1 MRLILFL
8 FLTVNF
14 LYSQGDNAKVPDEF
28 RAVWVAS
35 VANISWPSQPGL
47 DSKTQKEEAIQII
60 ENAKKGNLNTIILQV
75 RPQSD
80 ALYESKIE
88 PWSYFL
94 TGESGVP
101 PSPYYD
107 PLSFWIEE
115 CHKRGIKLHAW
126 LNPYRASHPTNKS
139 INETSSIN
147 RYSDI
152 ALELK
157 NGYWWYDPSLEQV
170 KKLSLDVVRDI
181 VSRYNVDGI
190 HFDDYFYPYP
200 SYNDNEEFPDH
211 ISWENSKK
219 SILINDRKNWR
230 RKSVNTFIKSVYK
243 EIKKIKPEVLFGISP
258 FGIWRPGNPK
268 SATTT
273 FDQYDMLFADARKWI
288 RRGWADYFSPQLYW
302 TIANEKYSF
311 PVMLDWWESNNKKNR
326 YLWPGIR
333 LSNYKGEEQIMEVS
347 NQIMIMRSIVKKNPG
362 IVFWSYNDLK
372 NNPGILEML
381 SNQYFK

>member
-1 MRLILFL
+1 M

-243 EIKKIKPEVLFGISP
+243 EIKKTKPEVLFGISP

>member
-1 MRLILFL
+1 MRLILFF

-14 LYSQGDNAKVPDEF
+14 IYSQHDNATVPNEF

-47 DSKTQKEEAIQII
+47 DSETQKEEAIQII

-94 TGESGVP
+94 TGESGLP
-101 PSPYYD
+101 TNPYYD

-243 EIKKIKPEVLFGISP
+243 EIKKIKPKVLFGISP

-333 LSNYKGEEQIMEVS
+333 LSNYKGEEQIKEVS

>member
-1 MRLILFL
+1 M

-243 EIKKIKPEVLFGISP
+243 EIKKMKPEVLFGISP

>member
-1 MRLILFL
+1 MRVVLLF
-8 FLTVNF
+8 FTINF
-14 LYSQGDNAKVPDEF
+14 LYSQVDNTKVPNEF

-243 EIKKIKPEVLFGISP
+243 EIKKMKPEVLFGISP

>member
-1 MRLILFL
+1 MRLILFF

-14 LYSQGDNAKVPDEF
+14 IYSQDDNATVPNEF

-47 DSKTQKEEAIQII
+47 DSETQKEEAIQII

-94 TGESGVP
+94 TGESGLSP
-101 PSPYYD
+101 NPYYD

-211 ISWENSKK
+211 ISWEKSKK

-258 FGIWRPGNPK
+258 FGIWRPGNPE

-302 TIANEKYSF
+302 SIANEKYSF

-333 LSNYKGEEQIMEVS
+333 LSNYKGEEQIKEVS

-372 NNPGILEML
+372 NNPGIFEIL

>member
-211 ISWENSKK
+211 ISWENSKE

-243 EIKKIKPEVLFGISP
+243 EIKKMKPEVLFGISP

>member
-243 EIKKIKPEVLFGISP
+243 EIKKMKPEVLFGISP

>member
-1 MRLILFL
+1 MRLILFF

-14 LYSQGDNAKVPDEF
+14 IYSQGDNATVPNEF

-47 DSKTQKEEAIQII
+47 DSETQKEEAIQII

-80 ALYESKIE
+80 ALYESMIE

-94 TGESGVP
+94 TGESGLP
-101 PSPYYD
+101 PNPYYD

-333 LSNYKGEEQIMEVS
+333 LSNYKGEQQIKEVS

-372 NNPGILEML
+372 NNPGIFEIL

>member
-139 INETSSIN
+139 INEISSIN

-200 SYNDNEEFPDH
+200 SYNDNEEFPDY

>member
-157 NGYWWYDPSLEQV
+157 NGYWWYDPSLDQV

-181 VSRYNVDGI
+181 VSRYDVDGI

-219 SILINDRKNWR
+219 SIFINDRKNWR

-333 LSNYKGEEQIMEVS
+333 LSNYKGEEQIKEVS

>member
-1 MRLILFL
+1 MRHILFF

-14 LYSQGDNAKVPDEF
+14 IYSQGDNVTVPNEF

-47 DSKTQKEEAIQII
+47 DSETQKEEAIQII

-88 PWSYFL
+88 PWSYFW
-94 TGESGVP
+94 TGESGLP
-101 PSPYYD
+101 PNPYYD

-333 LSNYKGEEQIMEVS
+333 LSNYKGEEQIKEVS
-347 NQIMIMRSIVKKNPG
+347 NQIMIMRSVVKKNPG

>member
-1 MRLILFL
+1 MRVVLLF
-8 FLTVNF
+8 FTINF
-14 LYSQGDNAKVPDEF
+14 LYSQVDNAKVPDEF

-243 EIKKIKPEVLFGISP
+243 EIKKMKPEVLFGISP

-311 PVMLDWWESNNKKNR
+311 AVMLDWWESNNKKNR

>member
-101 PSPYYD
+101 PNPYYD

-243 EIKKIKPEVLFGISP
+243 EIKKMKPEVLFGISP

-333 LSNYKGEEQIMEVS
+333 LSNYKGEEQI
-347 NQIMIMRSIVKKNPG
+347 NG
-362 IVFWSYNDLK
+362 GF
-372 NNPGILEML
+372 
-381 SNQYFK
+381 

>member
-47 DSKTQKEEAIQII
+47 DSKTQKKEAIQII

-333 LSNYKGEEQIMEVS
+333 LSNYKGEEQIKEVS

>member
-1 MRLILFL
+1 MRLILFF

-14 LYSQGDNAKVPDEF
+14 IYSQGDNATVPNEF

-47 DSKTQKEEAIQII
+47 DSEKQKEEAIQII

-243 EIKKIKPEVLFGISP
+243 EIKKMKPEVLFGISP

>member
-101 PSPYYD
+101 PHPYYD

-115 CHKRGIKLHAW
+115 CHNRGIKLHAW

-139 INETSSIN
+139 INESSSIN

-181 VSRYNVDGI
+181 VSRYDVDGI

-333 LSNYKGEEQIMEVS
+333 LSNYKGEEQIKEVS

>member
-1 MRLILFL
+1 MRYLLLL
-8 FLTVNF
+8 FLTINF
-14 LYSQGDNAKVPDEF
+14 LYSQGDNAKAPNEF

-47 DSKTQKEEAIQII
+47 DSKIQREEAIQII

-80 ALYESKIE
+80 ALYESNIE

-101 PSPYYD
+101 PKPYYD

-139 INETSSIN
+139 INESSSIN

-152 ALELK
+152 AFELK
-157 NGYWWYDPSLEQV
+157 NGYWWYDPSLDQV

-181 VSRYNVDGI
+181 VLRYDVDGI

-200 SYNDNEEFPDH
+200 SYNENEEFPDD

-302 TIANEKYSF
+302 SIANEKYSF

-326 YLWPGIR
+326 FLWPGIR
-333 LSNYKGEEQIMEVS
+333 LSNYKGEEQINEVS

-362 IVFWSYNDLK
+362 IVFWSYNDLVD
-372 NNPGILEML
+372 NPRILEIL
-381 SNQYFK
+381 SNKYFK